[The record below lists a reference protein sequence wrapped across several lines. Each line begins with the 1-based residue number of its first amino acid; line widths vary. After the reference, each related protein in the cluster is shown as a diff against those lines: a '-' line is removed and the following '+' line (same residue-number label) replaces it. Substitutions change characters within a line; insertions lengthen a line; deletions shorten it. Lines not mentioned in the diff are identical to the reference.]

1 MAGRPSIFTEEL
13 ATRICERLAAGESL
27 VTVSADAEMPHR
39 ATVHRWIAEN
49 AEFRDKYAR
58 ACDDRADA
66 LGEEAL
72 ERARSCSQDEAN
84 AARVHID
91 TIKWYNG
98 KVAPK
103 KWGDR
108 QTHEV
113 ELSANGRLLA
123 LIEAGMGRAGER

>member
-1 MAGRPSIFTEEL
+1 MAERGRPSIFTEEL

-39 ATVHRWIAEN
+39 ATVHRWRAEN
-49 AEFRDKYAR
+49 SEFRDRYAR
-58 ACDDRADA
+58 AREDQADSLA
-66 LGEEAL
+66 EEAL
-72 ERARSCSQDEAN
+72 ERGRSCGQDEAN

-91 TIKWYNG
+91 TIKWYAA

-103 KWGDR
+103 TYGDK

-113 ELSANGRLLA
+113 GGIGGGPLVITWQPPSE
-123 LIEAGMGRAGER
+123 